1 MKKALKIAGK
11 VLLGLLIAVVAL
23 LACIFIYNRIELG
36 GDRKLIAN
44 QQISQM
50 VDVDGQKMSIY
61 VSGEGDHTLVFLA
74 GSGATAPVLDFKPFS
89 EQFDKTYRIV
99 IAEKFGYGFSD
110 EYDGSRNIETRVRQ
124 YRTAMKAAGVHAP
137 YILCPHSYSGL
148 EAIYWAQNYPEEV
161 EAIIGLDMAL
171 PRAYD
176 SFDDKL
182 VSSIRSSNTFKRT
195 LNTLGIVRVL
205 VNGFLPKDEPAE
217 VQALIKSLIC
227 RSYCNKTVSAE
238 SEYIFE
244 DIKTLD
250 SKPIPNIPTLL
261 IVSDG
266 TVSEGWIDIQ
276 KDYAS
281 KLKDVTTVLL
291 NCGHSVYNLEP
302 EKCEKAMREF
312 IESLK

>member
-1 MKKALKIAGK
+1 MKKALKIIGK
-11 VLLGLLIAVVAL
+11 VLLIFLSIVLML
-23 LACIFIYNRIELG
+23 LACIFIYNRIMLK
-36 GDRKLIAN
+36 GDRRTIAG

-50 VDVDGQKMSIY
+50 VDVDGRKMSIY
-61 VSGEGDHTLVFLA
+61 VAGEGDHTLVFLA
-74 GSGATAPVLDFKPFS
+74 GSGATAPILDFKPFTERFS
-89 EQFDKTYRIV
+89 ADYQIV

-110 EYDGSRNIETRVRQ
+110 EYDGSRDVETRVRQ
-124 YRTAMKAAGVHAP
+124 YRSALKAAGVQAP

-148 EAIYWAQNYPEEV
+148 ESIYWAQQYPEEV

-176 SFDDKL
+176 SFDDEL
-182 VSSIRSSNTFKRT
+182 VSSIKSSNTFKRT
-195 LNTLGIVRVL
+195 LNKLGIVRVL
-205 VNGFLPKDEPAE
+205 VGGFLPKDEPAD

-238 SEYIFE
+238 SEYIFS
-244 DIKTLD
+244 DIKAID
-250 SKPIPNIPTLL
+250 SMPIPNIPTLL

-266 TVSEGWIDIQ
+266 TVAEGWIDIQ

-281 KLKDVTTVLL
+281 NLTDSTTVFL

-312 IESLK
+312 IEHLK

>member
-1 MKKALKIAGK
+1 MKKALKIIGK
-11 VLLGLLIAVVAL
+11 VLLIFLSIVLML
-23 LACIFIYNRIELG
+23 LACIFIYNRIMLK
-36 GDRKLIAN
+36 GDRRMIAG

-50 VDVDGQKMSIY
+50 VDVDGRKMSIY
-61 VSGEGDHTLVFLA
+61 VAGEGDHTLVFLA
-74 GSGATAPVLDFKPFS
+74 GSGATAPILDFKPFTERFS
-89 EQFDKTYRIV
+89 ADYQIV
-99 IAEKFGYGFSD
+99 ITEKFGYGFSD
-110 EYDGSRNIETRVRQ
+110 EYDGSRDVETRVRQ
-124 YRTAMKAAGVHAP
+124 YRSALKAAGVQAP

-148 EAIYWAQNYPEEV
+148 ESIYWAQQYPEEV

-176 SFDDKL
+176 SFDDEL
-182 VSSIRSSNTFKRT
+182 VSSIKSSNTFKRT
-195 LNTLGIVRVL
+195 LNKLGIVRVL
-205 VNGFLPKDEPAE
+205 VGGFLPKDEPAD

-238 SEYIFE
+238 SEYIFS
-244 DIKTLD
+244 DIKALD
-250 SKPIPNIPTLL
+250 SMPIPNIPTLL

-266 TVSEGWIDIQ
+266 TVAEGWIDIQ

-281 KLKDVTTVLL
+281 NLTDSTTVFL

-312 IESLK
+312 IEHLK